1 MDWLSPPITLYFKG
15 ETQHISIFSGILS
28 ICAYILV
35 FTAIIYYFLG
45 YIQRQSPKA
54 YFFNRYID
62 DAGYFPVN
70 ATQMFNFIQIN
81 NKRDNKVIHMIKQYL
96 EQLV

>member
-1 MDWLSPPITLYFKG
+1 MFIKKMDWLSPPITLYFKG

-54 YFFNRYID
+54 YFLTDI
-62 DAGYFPVN
+62 
-70 ATQMFNFIQIN
+70 
-81 NKRDNKVIHMIKQYL
+81 
-96 EQLV
+96 